1 MNHQVVSYDMI
12 NKRYIFK
19 LLITDLN
26 SSYRLI
32 IQYKLEEQLVDRPVL
47 ETLPQVVPHV
57 ATQVVP
63 QVVIQVVLH
72 VDTQAGTL
80 SVPLVGKLVN

>member
-1 MNHQVVSYDMI
+1 MNHQVVH
-12 NKRYIFK
+12 KRYIFK

-32 IQYKLEEQLVDRPVL
+32 IQYKLEEQLVDTPVL
-47 ETLPQVVPHV
+47 ETVPQDVAQVVPM
-57 ATQVVP
+57 
-63 QVVIQVVLH
+63 

-80 SVPLVGKLVN
+80 SVPLVGKLAEP